1 MDVRDGFAAVVGDVV
16 MGATIEFIF
25 DFGSPNAYLAYR
37 ALPPIL
43 ARTGAGLIIN
53 PCLLGGIFKATGNT
67 APAVAFAAVK
77 GKLDYEMLELR
88 RFVAKHRLDQFR
100 LNPHFPV
107 NTLMLMRGLIAAGEA
122 GVEAA
127 YLEIGLK
134 GLWEEGL
141 KLDDREVLARR
152 IDSAGLNSA
161 SLLAAA
167 QTDRVKLKLA
177 DNTAAAVARGV
188 FGIPTFFVGDEMF
201 FGKDRLCQVEEAIAA
216 SAA

>member
-1 MDVRDGFAAVVGDVV
+1 MS
-16 MGATIEFIF
+16 ATIEFIF
-25 DFGSPNAYLAYR
+25 DFGSPNAYLAYH

-43 ARTGAGLIIN
+43 ARTGAQLIIN

-77 GKLDYEMLELR
+77 GKLDYEMLEIR
-88 RFVAKHRLDQFR
+88 RFVARHRLDRFR

-107 NTLMLMRGLIAAGEA
+107 NTLMLMRGLVAAREA

-141 KLDDREVLARR
+141 KLDDREVLAQR

-188 FGIPTFFVGDEMF
+188 FGIPTFFVGEEMF
-201 FGKDRLCQVEEAIAA
+201 FGKDRLSQVEEAIATQSA
-216 SAA
+216 S